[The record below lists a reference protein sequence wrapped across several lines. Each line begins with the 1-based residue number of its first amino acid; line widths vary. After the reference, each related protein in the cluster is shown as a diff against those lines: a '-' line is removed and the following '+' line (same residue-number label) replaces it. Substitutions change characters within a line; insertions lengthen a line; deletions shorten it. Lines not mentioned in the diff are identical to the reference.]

1 MAAEEIKKVMPAG
14 RLAFLVGLI
23 ISVIAGFFEIPYLSL
38 VLFTLGLLVG
48 AIHIREKETTAF
60 LTAVISLVIIGVAGI
75 QFGQLTKTVAM
86 IFGNFTAF
94 TSAAALIVALREIF
108 AAAKP

>member
-14 RLAFLVGLI
+14 RLAFLVGLV
-23 ISVIAGFFEIPYLSL
+23 ISVIAGFLEIPYLSL
-38 VLFTLGLLVG
+38 VLFLLGLLVG

-75 QFGQLTKTVAM
+75 QFGELTTTVR
-86 IFGNFTAF
+86 IVFENFTAF

-108 AAAKP
+108 VATRP